1 MKCKYVLFFLY
12 FSSPLPPS
20 AKKIRPL
27 LEKAIRTW
35 ENRTCITFKEI
46 PLEDEDDLHGYSDS
60 QKRHRGPF
68 LVFVR
73 SSGCWSYVGRQYWRR
88 WGQRLSIGR
97 GCTKVGG
104 WCLWVE
110 ETWREWS
117 IIAVCFWC
125 VETFFSLGC
134 IHWSFAGSLLCI
146 AKWVVLLLT
155 TVIVLYC

>member
-1 MKCKYVLFFLY
+1 MWFGAETKTLVVLSSEIRSRGNCADINEVQICPFFLY
-12 FSSPLPPS
+12 FSSPLPPL

-110 ETWREWS
+110 ET
-117 IIAVCFWC
+117 
-125 VETFFSLGC
+125 
-134 IHWSFAGSLLCI
+134 
-146 AKWVVLLLT
+146 
-155 TVIVLYC
+155 